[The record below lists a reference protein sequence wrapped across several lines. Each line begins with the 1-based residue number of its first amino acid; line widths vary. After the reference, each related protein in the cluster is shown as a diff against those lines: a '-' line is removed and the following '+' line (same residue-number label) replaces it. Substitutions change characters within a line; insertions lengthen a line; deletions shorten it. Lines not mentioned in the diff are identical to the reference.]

1 MTPEGLYGSILNM
14 NKKSTSTREHQRNML
29 RKVFFSDVE
38 EFRRRVVDDYVLVN
52 YYNKAYKKWTV
63 AVYKAENY
71 LHQFNE
77 EEAKEL
83 NLEEVKIVSTG
94 VINLH
99 DIAQKS
105 AIS

>member
-1 MTPEGLYGSILNM
+1 
-14 NKKSTSTREHQRNML
+14 ML
-29 RKVFFSDVE
+29 RKVFFTDVE
-38 EFRRRVVDDYVLVN
+38 EFRRRVVDGFVLVN
-52 YYNKAYKKWTV
+52 YWNKHHKKWTV